1 MEKKCYIHAN
11 KTAEYKCIKCGND
24 ICKTCISINKRHCP
38 ICLKEKHMRNIIMDS
53 IAFVALVGLL
63 IAYFLLW
70 KPSLDDEILGLSIK
84 TFDTLVICF
93 FGLSV
98 LGGSI
103 EMGIRIAKVLKANT
117 IIKLKKQ

>member
-1 MEKKCYIHAN
+1 
-11 KTAEYKCIKCGND
+11 
-24 ICKTCISINKRHCP
+24 
-38 ICLKEKHMRNIIMDS
+38 MRNIIMDS